1 MNIQMLCLSLKP
13 WIVWGIFSCCLSY
26 GEEKKCSYLRAAW
39 ESSRMTA
46 GQAEDSWDQGFGTV
60 HCCWL
65 SKALF
70 CGLSFDSGAINLS
83 KNVFQFKFIKVA
95 FFCWQQKPREEKD
108 KLYSSDVWAIITEI
122 EACVLF
128 LCLYWWSQVKGL
140 VIFLGVENSP
150 HMKQM
155 AQSSAWF
162 WQLFCSGSD
171 SKYMWQGQPLY
182 MWICVAARRLPL

>member
-1 MNIQMLCLSLKP
+1 MFIPESCLGVLQNDSRP
-13 WIVWGIFSCCLSY
+13 SRRF
-26 GEEKKCSYLRAAW
+26 LRPGLW
-39 ESSRMTA
+39 HSS
-46 GQAEDSWDQGFGTV
+46 
-60 HCCWL
+60 CCWL
-65 SKALF
+65 SRALF

-128 LCLYWWSQVKGL
+128 LCLYWWPQVKGL
-140 VIFLGVENSP
+140 VIFFGVENSP